1 MLGNAGPI
9 VIFDRHSCPSNT
21 RERRSHLDDAAIQFT
36 IDTKEKMSSKPSRIS
51 ASVLEI
57 APSASGSGSRI
68 QKQMSSNETIE
79 IIKKEYRTAHAKAH
93 EERSAS
99 QKAAGEVENGMLGRI
114 SGFSDTIIYDRSATV
129 PGFSS
134 FYKGLFIRLFPISI
148 ELPVNCF
155 TLKILLDVLDAGT
168 YATQDVTFS
177 HEHVS
182 VVTRRL
188 EGQQSFSWTAICLII
203 TVSKWYKP
211 RTVFDL
217 VSCESV
223 LKWRERV
230 HQIQCSPVRVKRH
243 PSHAVQACTFARA
256 LSAYVFRAGPR
267 PTVKSPFQK
276 RFGTMLEGISF
287 GSTPTKTSLKNLLAP
302 LSRGPKVKE
311 GLLLIYRA
319 DHSLR
324 AVICED
330 KCLTEGREDSDE
342 HVYLG
347 MVLGKALSSLSLCR
361 HLGHHSCYSF
371 KGEEVIGFEKNG
383 LRLVCPTSES
393 QFSTPV
399 HGFFI

>member
-1 MLGNAGPI
+1 M
-9 VIFDRHSCPSNT
+9 
-21 RERRSHLDDAAIQFT
+21 
-36 IDTKEKMSSKPSRIS
+36 
-51 ASVLEI
+51 
-57 APSASGSGSRI
+57 
-68 QKQMSSNETIE
+68 
-79 IIKKEYRTAHAKAH
+79 
-93 EERSAS
+93 
-99 QKAAGEVENGMLGRI
+99 
-114 SGFSDTIIYDRSATV
+114 
-129 PGFSS
+129 
-134 FYKGLFIRLFPISI
+134 
-148 ELPVNCF
+148 
-155 TLKILLDVLDAGT
+155 
-168 YATQDVTFS
+168 
-177 HEHVS
+177 
-182 VVTRRL
+182 TRRL

-399 HGFFI
+399 HGFFIWQRNRFILKRNSFQLFQPLRRKKLKKGRFAETCGQSWNTMVSQCFAWNIVAFEESVCLKYSCIFLGDHLLFVTACTQIYLHVKFIYFFRKKLDVVSWKEMWFLHLREFTWDKTISNKHMYRCTYICFCKI